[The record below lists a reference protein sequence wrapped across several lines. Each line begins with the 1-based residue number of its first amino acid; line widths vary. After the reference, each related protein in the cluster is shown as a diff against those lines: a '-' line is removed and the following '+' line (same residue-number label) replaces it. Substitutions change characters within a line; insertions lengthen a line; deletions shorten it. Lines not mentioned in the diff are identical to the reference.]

1 MSITRQIQSRN
12 TRSSNRNALRI
23 YLWRGFDQI
32 HDLETRNAA
41 LTEELSLAPSKRS
54 ASQTE
59 WIPRA
64 PAGRVLTGHRGE
76 IYRVAFHPSY
86 SLLASAS
93 LDGVKIWDWETGEL
107 ERTLKGHTRPVSDI
121 DFDSKGNLLV
131 SCSADTFIKV
141 WDTQND
147 WKNTKTF
154 PGHDHSVSSVRFLPG
169 DDLIVSASRD
179 KSIRV
184 WNIAMGHQVRLI
196 SGHDDWVRCVI
207 PSDDGRILASC
218 SNDHTARIWDYQSGE
233 TKCELRGHE
242 NVVETVAF
250 APVNAYPAIRELGGI
265 TSERSKQPGMYVA
278 TGSRD
283 KVIKLWDSLS
293 GQLIRNLP
301 GHDNW
306 VRALVFHPTGK
317 YLLSC
322 ADDKS
327 IRVWELST
335 GRCVKTVEAHSHF
348 VTTMA
353 WGRATVGGGTQP
365 NGTTPGAAAE
375 EEKRVNVL
383 ATGSVDQTI
392 KVWTP

>member
-1 MSITRQIQSRN
+1 MDKCHPTAKEGVSHTSDRN
-12 TRSSNRNALRI
+12 VLRTD
-23 YLWRGFDQI
+23 LWRGFDQI

-121 DFDSKGNLLV
+121 DFDSKGNLLGACALMDFNSLLTRQSAV

-184 WNIAMGHQVRLI
+184 WNIAMG
-196 SGHDDWVRCVI
+196 
-207 PSDDGRILASC
+207 
-218 SNDHTARIWDYQSGE
+218 
-233 TKCELRGHE
+233 
-242 NVVETVAF
+242 
-250 APVNAYPAIRELGGI
+250 
-265 TSERSKQPGMYVA
+265 
-278 TGSRD
+278 
-283 KVIKLWDSLS
+283 
-293 GQLIRNLP
+293 
-301 GHDNW
+301 
-306 VRALVFHPTGK
+306 
-317 YLLSC
+317 
-322 ADDKS
+322 
-327 IRVWELST
+327 
-335 GRCVKTVEAHSHF
+335 
-348 VTTMA
+348 
-353 WGRATVGGGTQP
+353 
-365 NGTTPGAAAE
+365 
-375 EEKRVNVL
+375 
-383 ATGSVDQTI
+383 
-392 KVWTP
+392 